1 MSAAELMSSFSKT
14 FSSGSVSFTKAYG
27 ARPRALETYRRG
39 RIAKQKSW
47 EMFLFILFKKENLYQ
62 CSELILKLINSELTS
77 FETCSIAVEYE
88 TAANDFGAIL
98 RRKSMKR
105 AV

>member
-1 MSAAELMSSFSKT
+1 
-14 FSSGSVSFTKAYG
+14 
-27 ARPRALETYRRG
+27 
-39 RIAKQKSW
+39 
-47 EMFLFILFKKENLYQ
+47 LFKKENLYQ